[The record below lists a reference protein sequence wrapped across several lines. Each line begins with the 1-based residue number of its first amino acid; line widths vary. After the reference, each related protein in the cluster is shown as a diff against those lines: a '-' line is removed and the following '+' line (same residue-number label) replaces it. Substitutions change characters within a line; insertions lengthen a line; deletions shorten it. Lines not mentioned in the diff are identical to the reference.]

1 MMTFLMIKLINKK
14 LILLEI
20 QNKILK
26 EIKIKLSLY
35 SIKQQS
41 VIMIKKK
48 KD

>member
-41 VIMIKKK
+41 VIMTKKK